1 MRLCRLQISYA
12 EACLGLCI
20 FAKQNATLGEA
31 TFLMLGC
38 DFLKLSKE
46 TMKLLLEI
54 NNAIYDD
61 IKIEFLYHSNKLEG
75 STFNLEQ
82 LNVLLDED
90 KIVGE
95 HSVDDVQETINSL
108 KLFDFVIKTIDEQ
121 LTPRLLKEYHSLL
134 KTSTIDSE
142 RRFAGIYKKIPNK
155 LRGIDIETAQPYE
168 VEEKIDK
175 LLEMEI
181 NTIEDIANFHQE
193 FEHIHPFQDG
203 NGRIG
208 RYLILRQCIEKNID
222 LIAIDD
228 EYNKE
233 YKQALYI
240 AQKDNNISLLV
251 EILKKSQMRLDKKL
265 SKYQKGIEELNESY
279 KI

>member
-1 MRLCRLQISYA
+1 MKI
-12 EACLGLCI
+12 
-20 FAKQNATLGEA
+20 
-31 TFLMLGC
+31 
-38 DFLKLSKE
+38 LKD
-46 TMKLLLEI
+46 TIKLLLEI

-61 IKIEFLYHSNKLEG
+61 IKLEFLYHSNKLEG

-82 LNVLLDED
+82 LNILLDED
-90 KIVGE
+90 KIIGE

-108 KLFDFVIKTIDEQ
+108 KLFDFVVKTIDEQ
-121 LTPRLLKEYHSLL
+121 LTPRLLKKYHSLL
-134 KTSTIDSE
+134 KTNTIDSE
-142 RRFAGIYKKIPNK
+142 RGFAGVYKKIPNK

-168 VEEKIDK
+168 VQEKMDK
-175 LLEMEI
+175 LLEMKI

-208 RYLILRQCIEKNID
+208 RYLILRQCIENNMD

-240 AQKDNNISLLV
+240 AQKDNDINHLV
-251 EILKKSQMRLDKKL
+251 EILEKCQTRLNGKL
-265 SKYQKGIEELNESY
+265 SKYKNAIEELKN
-279 KI
+279 K